1 MSVKNNKLGET
12 MSTEQFTPYIE
23 RLLALPLEQ
32 ELAGSIRARLMQ
44 EAQEELSAE
53 QLALMLEAFPP
64 EPRLLLWQLIED
76 SLWPS
81 VFICMRED
89 SRRVILQRLD
99 TEGCEQLLALFDAE
113 SLLEVSDD
121 LSPEL
126 LLFARSKL
134 DAVEQKRYEKAQLY
148 SDEQLG
154 HWVRFDCLRVSARA
168 RVERVRRLLDRPF
181 PNYSTVVYLTNAQGM
196 LVGEVRLQD
205 LYRADGE
212 RVVAELAQPEITI
225 LQASEDVYD
234 AAERVIQSEEM
245 ALPVVDSS
253 GELLGCFDVML
264 AYETRQEEQDAKSAK
279 SAGLSD
285 EEDLFAPVLRSS
297 KNRAVWLG
305 INLLTAFLASWF
317 IGLFEVTLQEVV
329 ALAVLMPVV
338 ASMGGISG
346 SQTLTVIV
354 RGLAMGQVTDSNR
367 NALLQKELRVG
378 ILNGILWAVV
388 IGAITYIWFGSVLL
402 GITIA
407 IAININIVTAVIS
420 GVLVP
425 YVLKKLNFDPALAG
439 AVVLTTVTD
448 IVGFVAF
455 LGLGS
460 LLLT

>member
-1 MSVKNNKLGET
+1 MN
-12 MSTEQFTPYIE
+12 TEQLTPYIE
-23 RLLALPLEQ
+23 RLLSLPSEQALAAPVRE
-32 ELAGSIRARLMQ
+32 RLMQ

-53 QLALMLEAFPP
+53 QLALMLEAFPA
-64 EPRLLLWQLIED
+64 EPRMLLWQLIKHDE
-76 SLWPS
+76 WPA

-89 SRRVILQRLD
+89 SRRVILDHLGD
-99 TEGCEQLLALFDAE
+99 ADCKELLMLFDAE

-121 LSPEL
+121 LSAEL
-126 LLFARSKL
+126 LVFAQSKL
-134 DAVEQKRYEKAQLY
+134 DDKQQKLFEKAQLY

-154 HWVRFDCLRVSARA
+154 HWIRFDCLRVSARA
-168 RVERVRRLLDRPF
+168 RVGRVRRLLDRPL
-181 PNYSTVVYLTNAQGM
+181 PSYSSVVYLTNAQGV
-196 LVGEVRLQD
+196 LVGEVKLQD
-205 LYRADGE
+205 LYRAEADVVVGE
-212 RVVAELAQPEITI
+212 LPQQELI
-225 LQASEDVYD
+225 LLNASGDVFT
-234 AAERVIQSEEM
+234 AAERVIHSEQM
-245 ALPVVDSS
+245 ALPVIDSN
-253 GELLGCFDVML
+253 GTLLGCFDLAL
-264 AYETRQEEQDAKSAK
+264 AYQTRQEEQDAKSAK

-317 IGLFEVTLQEVV
+317 IGLFEATLQEVV

-378 ILNGILWAVV
+378 ALNGVLWAIV
-388 IGAITYIWFGSVLL
+388 IGIITYVWFGSWLL
-402 GITIA
+402 GVTIA

-425 YVLKKLNFDPALAG
+425 YILKKLNFDPALAG

-460 LLLT
+460 LLL

>member
-1 MSVKNNKLGET
+1 MLKHNNLGEA
-12 MSTEQFTPYIE
+12 MNTEQFTPYIE

-32 ELAGSIRARLMQ
+32 ELAAPIRARLMQ

-76 SLWPS
+76 SLWPA

-126 LLFARSKL
+126 LLFAQSKL

-148 SDEQLG
+148 TDEQLG

-212 RVVAELAQPEITI
+212 RVIAELAQPEITI

-245 ALPVVDSS
+245 ALPVVDSG

-317 IGLFEVTLQEVV
+317 IGLFEATLQEVV

-407 IAININIVTAVIS
+407 IAININIVAAVIS

>member
-1 MSVKNNKLGET
+1 MLKHNHLGEA
-12 MSTEQFTPYIE
+12 MNTEQFTPYIE

-32 ELAGSIRARLMQ
+32 ELAAPIRARLMQ

-76 SLWPS
+76 SLWPAI
-81 VFICMRED
+81 FICMRED

-126 LLFARSKL
+126 LLFAQSKL
-134 DAVEQKRYEKAQLY
+134 GAVEQKRYEKAQLY
-148 SDEQLG
+148 TDEQLG

-212 RVVAELAQPEITI
+212 RVIAELAQPEITI

-245 ALPVVDSS
+245 ALPVVDSG

-317 IGLFEVTLQEVV
+317 IGLFEATLQEVV

-407 IAININIVTAVIS
+407 IAININIVAAVIS

>member
-1 MSVKNNKLGET
+1 MN
-12 MSTEQFTPYIE
+12 TEQFTPYIE

-32 ELAGSIRARLMQ
+32 ELAAPIRARLMQ

-76 SLWPS
+76 SLWPA

-126 LLFARSKL
+126 LLFAQSKL

-148 SDEQLG
+148 TDEQLG

-212 RVVAELAQPEITI
+212 RVIAELAQPEITI

-245 ALPVVDSS
+245 ALPVVDSG

-317 IGLFEVTLQEVV
+317 IGLFEATLQEVV

-407 IAININIVTAVIS
+407 IAININIVAAVIS